1 MAVCAEYSCSLKA
14 KYYFTVQLSMYTCKE
29 PWYTALVAY
38 ETFRSEHSYSQKNNC
53 YQPLWYAG
61 FWVQITG
68 QLNVP
73 WVNDR
78 RLTSS
83 LYSHSYRLFIVKDAP
98 DFSLSPVSLQN
109 MKTRDEHVTVK
120 IGLQIPRSTFLPE
133 APQMPNNFF
142 AFHRTGRFTME
153 WTV

>member
-1 MAVCAEYSCSLKA
+1 
-14 KYYFTVQLSMYTCKE
+14 MYTCKE
-29 PWYTALVAY
+29 PWYTWLVAY
-38 ETFRSEHSYSQKNNC
+38 ETFRREHSYSKKKKNNC

-83 LYSHSYRLFIVKDAP
+83 LFSHSYRLFIVKEAP

-109 MKTRDEHVTVK
+109 MKTRNEQVTVK
-120 IGLQIPRSTFLPE
+120 IGLLIQLSIFLPE
-133 APQMPNNFF
+133 APQMPNKFF
-142 AFHRTGRFTME
+142 AFHGNRRFAME
-153 WTV
+153 RKV